1 MTKQIIYD
9 VRTGLIIEWQD
20 LEMFGYAEPPPTA
33 RLHSVTSEQWGQ
45 QDSLRWVVNGALT
58 SVEPPAPEPVTVPR
72 TQEEIEALRLRAYA
86 EPITGSD
93 RYFAE
98 AQRMQIMGEE
108 GWEAVRDAAIARFE
122 EIQVEYPW
130 PVDSALAQ

>member
-20 LEMFGYAEPPPTA
+20 LEVFGYAEPPPTA
-33 RLHSVTSEQWGQ
+33 RLLSVTSEQWAR
-45 QDSLRWVVNGALT
+45 QDSLRWVVSGALT
-58 SVEPPAPEPVTVPR
+58 SVEPAAPEPVIVPR
-72 TQEEIEALRLRAYA
+72 TQEEIEALRLLAYA

-98 AQRMQIMGEE
+98 AQRMQLMHES
-108 GWEAVRDAAIARFE
+108 GWEVVLEKAISRYQA
-122 EIQVEYPW
+122 IQLEYPW
-130 PVDSALAQ
+130 PVSSD